1 LAYRT
6 GKAGHDNE
14 EPAVRISTTPKI
26 RRAVALIAIGT
37 LACAGIAL
45 GVDPTGALEEEEL
58 SAGALTVARF
68 DEHAF
73 DQAPNGLPYKVQE
86 KFMRGRHHFNQRW
99 VQFPSIGGD
108 WGLGPTFITNKCVAC
123 HVRAGRGMPPEKPDE
138 QVMAVLVRISI
149 PGENEHGGPKPHP
162 AYGDQIQNQGLMGQ
176 DRDDTFLGDR
186 VPPEAE
192 VFIDWETSKVAFGDG
207 EVVELRKPKVRW
219 GKLWFGP
226 IGDDTM
232 MSLRMA
238 QPIQGL
244 GLLEAVPEEAILR
257 IAEEQKALG
266 FNGRPNW
273 VRDDINK
280 KTSLGRFGWKANQP
294 SVGQQIA
301 GAYSGDLGV
310 TSDLYPAM
318 NCPPPQTDCEYQPPG
333 NQPELIEN
341 DWNEI
346 TFWEQALAV
355 PARRNVKDPRFK
367 QGEKL
372 FVEAKCSVCHVPEL
386 KTAEKVPH
394 LKMLENQKVRAYTD
408 LLLHDMGEGLADNRP
423 DFKAGGRDWRTQPLW
438 GLGLAKTVL
447 GTEYAPML
455 HDGRAR
461 NATEAILWHG
471 GEAGVSRDAFSRMSK
486 IDRDA
491 LLFYLESI

>member
-1 LAYRT
+1 M
-6 GKAGHDNE
+6 
-14 EPAVRISTTPKI
+14 SPKI
-26 RRAVALIAIGT
+26 RRATLAVAVGA
-37 LACAGIAL
+37 LACAGVAL
-45 GVDPTGALEEEEL
+45 GVDPTGALEDDEL
-58 SAGALTVARF
+58 SAGALTVAKF

-73 DQAPNGLPYKVQE
+73 DQAPNGMGYKPLE
-86 KFMRGRHHFNQRW
+86 RFMRGRHHFNQRW

-108 WGLGPTFITNKCVAC
+108 WGLGPTFITNKCVTC
-123 HVRAGRGMPPEKPDE
+123 HVRAGRGAPPEKPDE
-138 QVMAVLVRISI
+138 QVMAVLVRLSI
-149 PGENEHGGPKPHP
+149 PGETEHGGPKPHP
-162 AYGDQIQNQGLMGQ
+162 VYGDQIQNQGLMGQ

-192 VFIDWETSKVAFGDG
+192 VYLDWETSTVTLADG
-207 EVVELRKPKVRW
+207 EQVELRRPKVRW

-226 IGDDTM
+226 LGDDTM
-232 MSLRMA
+232 ISLRMA

-244 GLLEAVPEEAILR
+244 GLLESVPEEAILK
-257 IAEEQKALG
+257 IAEAQKAQG
-266 FNGRPNW
+266 FNGRPNY

-301 GAYSGDLGV
+301 SAYAGDLGV
-310 TSDLYPAM
+310 TSDLYLEQ
-318 NCPPPQTDCEYQPPG
+318 NCPGPQTDCAYQPPG

-341 DWNEI
+341 DWLEI
-346 TFWEQALAV
+346 TFWEQGLAV
-355 PARRNVKDPRFK
+355 PARRNVKDPKFK
-367 QGEKL
+367 QGEQL
-372 FVEAKCSVCHVPEL
+372 FVEAKCAVCHVPEL

-394 LKMLENQKVRAYTD
+394 FKMLENQKVRAYTD

-438 GLGLAKTVL
+438 GLGLTKIVL
-447 GTEYAPML
+447 GTGATPML

-471 GEAGVSRDAFSRMSK
+471 GEAEVSRAAFMKMPKAERE
-486 IDRDA
+486 A

>member
-1 LAYRT
+1 M
-6 GKAGHDNE
+6 
-14 EPAVRISTTPKI
+14 SPKI
-26 RRAVALIAIGT
+26 RRATLTVAIGT
-37 LACAGIAL
+37 LACAGVAL
-45 GVDPTGALEEEEL
+45 GVDPTGALEDEEL
-58 SAGALTVARF
+58 SAGALTVAKF

-73 DQAPNGLPYKVQE
+73 DQAPNGMGYKPLE

-108 WGLGPTFITNKCVAC
+108 WGLGPTFITNKCVNC
-123 HVRAGRGMPPEKPDE
+123 HVRAGRGAPPEKPDE
-138 QVMAVLVRISI
+138 QVMAVLVRLSI
-149 PGENEHGGPKPHP
+149 PGETEHGGPKPHP

-192 VFIDWETSKVAFGDG
+192 VFLDWETSTVTMADG
-207 EVVELRKPKVRW
+207 EQVELRKPKVRW

-226 IGDDTM
+226 LSDDTM
-232 MSLRMA
+232 ISLRMA

-244 GLLEAVPEEAILR
+244 GLLEAVPEETILK

-266 FNGRPNW
+266 FNGRPNY

-301 GAYSGDLGV
+301 SAYAGDLGV
-310 TSDLYPAM
+310 TSDLYLEQ
-318 NCPPPQTDCEYQPPG
+318 NCPGPQTDCAYQPPG
-333 NQPELIEN
+333 NQPELIES
-341 DWNEI
+341 DWLEI
-346 TFWEQALAV
+346 TFWEQGLAV
-355 PARRNVKDPRFK
+355 PARRNVKDPKFK
-367 QGEKL
+367 HGEKF
-372 FVEAKCSVCHVPEL
+372 FVQAKCSVCHVPEL
-386 KTAEKVPH
+386 RTAASVPH
-394 LKMLENQKVRAYTD
+394 FKMLENQKVRAYTD

-438 GLGLAKTVL
+438 GLGLTKIVL
-447 GTEYAPML
+447 GTGATPML

-471 GEAGVSRDAFSRMSK
+471 GEAEASRAAFMNMPK
-486 IDRDA
+486 ADREA

>member
-1 LAYRT
+1 M
-6 GKAGHDNE
+6 
-14 EPAVRISTTPKI
+14 SPKT
-26 RRAVALIAIGT
+26 RRWTVVVALGT
-37 LACAGIAL
+37 LACAGVAM

-58 SAGALTVARF
+58 SAGALTVAKF

-73 DQAPNGLPYKVQE
+73 DQAPAGMGYQPLQ

-108 WGLGPTFITNKCVAC
+108 WGLGPTFITNKCVTC
-123 HVRAGRGMPPEKPDE
+123 HVRAGRGAPPEKPDE
-138 QVMAVLVRISI
+138 QVMAVLVRLSI
-149 PGENEHGGPKPHP
+149 PGETEHGGPKPHP

-176 DRDDTFLGDR
+176 DRDDTFLGER
-186 VPPEAE
+186 VTPEAE
-192 VFIDWETSKVAFGDG
+192 VFLDWETSTVALADG
-207 EVVELRKPKVRW
+207 EQVELRKPKVRW

-226 IGDDTM
+226 LGDDTM
-232 MSLRMA
+232 ISLRMA

-244 GLLEAVPEEAILR
+244 GLLEAVPEETILKL
-257 IAEEQKALG
+257 AEEQKALG

-301 GAYSGDLGV
+301 SAYAGDLGV
-310 TSDLYPAM
+310 TSDLYPEQ
-318 NCPPPQTDCEYQPPG
+318 NCPGPQTDCAYQPPG
-333 NQPELIEN
+333 NQPELIES

-346 TFWEQALAV
+346 TFWEQGLAV
-355 PARRNVKDPRFK
+355 PARRNVKDPKFK

-386 KTAEKVPH
+386 RTAAKVPH
-394 LKMLENQKVRAYTD
+394 FKMLEDQKVRAYTD

-438 GLGLAKTVL
+438 GLGLAKVVL
-447 GTEYAPML
+447 GTGATPML

-471 GEAGVSRDAFSRMSK
+471 GEAEVSKETFRKMPKA
-486 IDRDA
+486 DRDA